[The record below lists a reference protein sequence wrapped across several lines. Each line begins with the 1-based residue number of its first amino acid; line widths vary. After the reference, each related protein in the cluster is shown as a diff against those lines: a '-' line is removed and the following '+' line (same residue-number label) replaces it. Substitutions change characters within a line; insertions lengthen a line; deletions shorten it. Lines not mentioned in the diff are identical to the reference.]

1 MSWALFFDK
10 LLGETL
16 PLPPVPNHSLT
27 ESTSFATSALCIES
41 NRIKFFLQRFML
53 NSHCRPLCYICVP
66 EEHK

>member
-27 ESTSFATSALCIES
+27 ESTRNNLQVSSG